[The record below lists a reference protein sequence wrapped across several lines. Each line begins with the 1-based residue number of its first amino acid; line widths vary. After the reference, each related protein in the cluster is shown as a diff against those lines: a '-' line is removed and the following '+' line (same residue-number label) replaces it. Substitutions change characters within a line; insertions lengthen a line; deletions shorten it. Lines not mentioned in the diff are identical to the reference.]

1 MTDMVFGTVAQQ
13 PTDPILP
20 RWWQTIDRWSLTFV
34 MILFVMGILLGL
46 AASVPLAQ
54 RNGLDPF
61 YYVYKQLFFGVIAL
75 LVMVFTSMLTPK
87 IIRRLGTIGFIFCFI
102 AICFLPMLGTDFG
115 KGAVRWYSLGFAS
128 IQPSEFL
135 KPCFVIFTAWLMASS
150 FDVGGRPEKR
160 MSFVVCM

>member
-61 YYVYKQLFFGVIAL
+61 YYVYKQLFLTNLEFL
-75 LVMVFTSMLTPK
+75 VFTRYVPHLVYWV
-87 IIRRLGTIGFIFCFI
+87 GFRTVMTCR
-102 AICFLPMLGTDFG
+102 TH
-115 KGAVRWYSLGFAS
+115 
-128 IQPSEFL
+128 
-135 KPCFVIFTAWLMASS
+135 
-150 FDVGGRPEKR
+150 
-160 MSFVVCM
+160 